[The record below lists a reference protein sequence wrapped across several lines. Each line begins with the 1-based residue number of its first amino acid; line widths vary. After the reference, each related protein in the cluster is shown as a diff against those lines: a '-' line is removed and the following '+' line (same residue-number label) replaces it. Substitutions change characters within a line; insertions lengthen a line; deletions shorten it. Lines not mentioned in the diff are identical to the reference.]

1 MENHEINNRIFDLLK
16 QKGVSQQEFASA
28 IGVKNP
34 TISSWKNRG
43 SLPTAD
49 KISAIAS
56 FFNVSTDYLLTGYD
70 RELPPEERLTEACD
84 HKGKI
89 IKLSEEQEAYLKQ
102 IVNQAMS
109 ERVEAIKVEV
119 MKELGNKK
127 D

>member
-16 QKGVSQQEFASA
+16 KKGVSQQEFAVA

-43 SLPTAD
+43 SLPSAD

-56 FFNVSTDYLLTGYD
+56 FLNVSTDYLLTGHD
-70 RELPPEERLTEACD
+70 RELLPEERPTEVYN
-84 HKGKI
+84 HKRNTI
-89 IKLSEEQEAYLKQ
+89 NLSEEQEAYLKQ

-109 ERVEAIKVEV
+109 ERVEAIKEEV
-119 MKELGNKK
+119 RKELGDKK